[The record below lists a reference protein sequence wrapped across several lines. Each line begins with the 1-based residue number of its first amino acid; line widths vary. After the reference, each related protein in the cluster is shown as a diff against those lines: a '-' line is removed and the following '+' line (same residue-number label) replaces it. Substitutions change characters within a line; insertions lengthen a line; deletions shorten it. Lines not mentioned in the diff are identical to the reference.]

1 MARLRMVHAVNAALR
16 EEMERDPRVILIG
29 EDVGISVM
37 GDTRGLR
44 GLFGASRVRDTPVS
58 EAALAGVAVGAAA
71 AGYRVICH
79 FMYANFL
86 YNGFDAIANQA
97 AKLRLM
103 TGGQLKLPLV
113 FMAVMGGGRSSAA
126 QHSDSP
132 HPALMNLGGIHV
144 VVPASSADAKGLLKS
159 AIRNDG
165 PVAFLQPASRGGEMG
180 EVPDGDVLVPL
191 GSARVIR
198 PGHDVTIVAIGSMV
212 KPATLAAEQLAE
224 QGIEAELIDPRT
236 VFPLDKETI
245 LASVRKTGR
254 LVVADEARD
263 ACSAASHIAAIAA
276 DEAFDHLRAPI
287 RRVTVPNISMPY
299 SPALEKAAIP
309 DAATICS
316 VARDLFRRSL

>member
-1 MARLRMVHAVNAALR
+1 MVHAVNAALR

-44 GLFGASRVRDTPVS
+44 GLFGKERVRDTPVS

-71 AGYRVICH
+71 AGYRVVCH

-86 YNGFDAIANQA
+86 YTGFDAIANQA
-97 AKLRLM
+97 AKLQLM

-132 HPALMNLGGIHV
+132 HPLLMNLGGIAV
-144 VVPASSADAKGLLKS
+144 VVPASAADAKGLLKT
-159 AIRNDG
+159 AIRSDG
-165 PVAFLQPASRGGEMG
+165 PVAFLQPASRGGEMS

-191 GSARVIR
+191 GSAKVIR
-198 PGHDVTIVAIGSMV
+198 PGGDVTIVAIGSMV
-212 KPATLAAEQLAE
+212 KPAMAAAAQLAE
-224 QGIEAELIDPRT
+224 AGIEAEVVDRRT

-254 LVVADEARD
+254 LLVTDEARD
-263 ACSAASHIAAIAA
+263 ACSAASHIAAVAA
-276 DEAFDHLRAPI
+276 DEAFDDLRAPV
-287 RRVTVPNISMPY
+287 RRVTVPNVAMPY
-299 SPALEKAAIP
+299 SPPLERAAIP
-309 DAATICS
+309 DAAAIGG
-316 VARDLFRRSL
+316 VAKDLFHRWP